1 MFLII
6 LTFISAISIS
16 LIAAGYSI
24 IGLATLFAGA
34 ATPIIAMGSALEVG
48 KLVAASWLYHNWRRN
63 IPKSLK
69 AYLFTS
75 IIVLIFITSVGIF
88 GFLSKAH
95 LDQVKPTAG
104 NTEQIALID
113 KKIKQEE
120 KIIERAEKTLA
131 QLDKA
136 LDVYIDKE
144 YVSRGLKER
153 NKQKEER
160 DLLNKSID
168 ESMAKIADLNNSK
181 SSINIEQLKLEADV
195 GPLKYVAEL
204 IYGDNAKDHFDS
216 AVRIII
222 LILIFVFDPLAV
234 LLLIASQY
242 TFNWA
247 REQKGGGSLPPKSD
261 PDNSPTSPTPGYTDE
276 EWDQAHRENYEFDRA
291 KVIDANEPPEI
302 VEPEEPKEKEK
313 TTSELLME
321 GFKEE
326 QEQRAIE
333 EQNEEWADM
342 YAQADNTLPKDS
354 VAEQIED
361 ETLKEL
367 SNLDKWNE
375 WVEKANEEAEKN
387 PEEPKKELPDTKNR
401 IFYSAEVEDQKK
413 TPEGINYMKKE
424 GNKQVRKTSTPKS

>member
-1 MFLII
+1 MFLTLI
-6 LTFISAISIS
+6 TFISAISIS

-24 IGLATLFAGA
+24 LGLATLFAGA
-34 ATPIIAMGSALEVG
+34 YVPIIAMGSALEVG

-75 IIVLIFITSVGIF
+75 IIILIFITSIGIF

-104 NTEQIALID
+104 NTEQIELID
-113 KKIKQEE
+113 KKIRQEE

-168 ESMAKIADLNNSK
+168 EAMAKIADLNNSK

-234 LLLIASQY
+234 LLLIAA
-242 TFNWA
+242 NI
-247 REQKGGGSLPPKSD
+247 SLNQWRDKRD
-261 PDNSPTSPTPGYTDE
+261 EAKTDTMERALKRIEVLEGRNKRLKIYKDLTKEFGDNPD
-276 EWDQAHRENYEFDRA
+276 
-291 KVIDANEPPEI
+291 EI
-302 VEPEEPKEKEK
+302 KLK
-313 TTSELLME
+313 L
-321 GFKEE
+321 
-326 QEQRAIE
+326 
-333 EQNEEWADM
+333 N
-342 YAQADNTLPKDS
+342 
-354 VAEQIED
+354 QIYD
-361 ETLKEL
+361 W
-367 SNLDKWNE
+367 NNDKN
-375 WVEKANEEAEKN
+375 
-387 PEEPKKELPDTKNR
+387 
-401 IFYSAEVEDQKK
+401 
-413 TPEGINYMKKE
+413 
-424 GNKQVRKTSTPKS
+424 

>member
-1 MFLII
+1 MFLTI
-6 LTFISAISIS
+6 LTFLSAIAIS

-24 IGLATLFAGA
+24 LGLATLFAGA
-34 ATPIIAMGSALEVG
+34 AVPIIAMGSALEVG
-48 KLVAASWLYHNWRRN
+48 KLVAASWLYHNWRSD
-63 IPKSLK
+63 IPKTLK
-69 AYLFTS
+69 TYLFTA
-75 IIVLIFITSVGIF
+75 IIVLVFITSVGIF

-120 KIIERAEKTLA
+120 MIIERAEKTLN

-168 ESMAKIADLNNSK
+168 EAMEKIANLNNSK

-234 LLLIASQY
+234 LLLVSSTGLIA
-242 TFNWA
+242 
-247 REQKGGGSLPPKSD
+247 RRVEQEKPKVV
-261 PDNSPTSPTPGYTDE
+261 
-276 EWDQAHRENYEFDRA
+276 ENRYVIQVPKN
-291 KVIDANEPPEI
+291 KV
-302 VEPEEPKEKEK
+302 PKVEK
-313 TTSELLME
+313 T
-321 GFKEE
+321 K
-326 QEQRAIE
+326 
-333 EQNEEWADM
+333 
-342 YAQADNTLPKDS
+342 
-354 VAEQIED
+354 
-361 ETLKEL
+361 
-367 SNLDKWNE
+367 
-375 WVEKANEEAEKN
+375 
-387 PEEPKKELPDTKNR
+387 
-401 IFYSAEVEDQKK
+401 
-413 TPEGINYMKKE
+413 
-424 GNKQVRKTSTPKS
+424 

>member
-1 MFLII
+1 MFLTLI
-6 LTFISAISIS
+6 TFISAISIS

-24 IGLATLFAGA
+24 LGLATLFAGA
-34 ATPIIAMGSALEVG
+34 YVPIIAMGSALEVG
-48 KLVAASWLYHNWRRN
+48 KLVAASWLYHNWRSD

-75 IIVLIFITSVGIF
+75 IIILIFITSIGIF

-104 NTEQIALID
+104 NAEQIELID
-113 KKIKQEE
+113 KKIRQEE

-168 ESMAKIADLNNSK
+168 EAMEKIANLNNSK

-234 LLLIASQY
+234 LLLIAA
-242 TFNWA
+242 NI
-247 REQKGGGSLPPKSD
+247 SLNQWRDKRD
-261 PDNSPTSPTPGYTDE
+261 EKKTD
-276 EWDQAHRENYEFDRA
+276 
-291 KVIDANEPPEI
+291 
-302 VEPEEPKEKEK
+302 
-313 TTSELLME
+313 TM
-321 GFKEE
+321 
-326 QEQRAIE
+326 
-333 EQNEEWADM
+333 
-342 YAQADNTLPKDS
+342 
-354 VAEQIED
+354 
-361 ETLKEL
+361 
-367 SNLDKWNE
+367 
-375 WVEKANEEAEKN
+375 EKALKRIEVLEGRNKRLKIYKDLTKEFGDNPDEIKLKLNQIYDWNNDKN
-387 PEEPKKELPDTKNR
+387 
-401 IFYSAEVEDQKK
+401 
-413 TPEGINYMKKE
+413 
-424 GNKQVRKTSTPKS
+424 

>member
-1 MFLII
+1 MFLTLI
-6 LTFISAISIS
+6 TFISAISIS

-24 IGLATLFAGA
+24 LGLATLFAGA
-34 ATPIIAMGSALEVG
+34 YVPIIAMGSALEVG

-75 IIVLIFITSVGIF
+75 IIILIFITSIGIF

-113 KKIKQEE
+113 KKIRQEE

-136 LDVYIDKE
+136 LDVYIYKE

-168 ESMAKIADLNNSK
+168 EAMAKIADLNNSK

-234 LLLIASQY
+234 LLLIAA
-242 TFNWA
+242 NI
-247 REQKGGGSLPPKSD
+247 SLNQWRDKRD
-261 PDNSPTSPTPGYTDE
+261 ENKTDTM
-276 EWDQAHRENYEFDRA
+276 DRA
-291 KVIDANEPPEI
+291 LRRIEVLENRNKRLKVYKDLTKEFGDNPDEI
-302 VEPEEPKEKEK
+302 KLKL
-313 TTSELLME
+313 S
-321 GFKEE
+321 
-326 QEQRAIE
+326 
-333 EQNEEWADM
+333 
-342 YAQADNTLPKDS
+342 
-354 VAEQIED
+354 QIYD
-361 ETLKEL
+361 W
-367 SNLDKWNE
+367 NNDKN
-375 WVEKANEEAEKN
+375 
-387 PEEPKKELPDTKNR
+387 
-401 IFYSAEVEDQKK
+401 
-413 TPEGINYMKKE
+413 
-424 GNKQVRKTSTPKS
+424 